1 MYYASIG
8 MLSLIVHVIINF
20 EALKKPQN
28 VLQNTSQMFTRQ
40 RYRMF
45 LFGVMLYYVT
55 DILWGILDGAG
66 LFVPAYI
73 FTIAYFMSMVLSV
86 LLWTKFVVSYLDS
99 KGIFSKILLYSGWI
113 IFIYEIIA
121 LIINFFIPVVFAYG
135 EDTVYI
141 PGQARY
147 ITLFIQMGLFLM
159 TSVYTLIV
167 SARLEE
173 AAKSHHRTI
182 GFSGIVMTIFI
193 ALQTLNPHMPFY
205 AAGCLFATCLLH
217 SFVYSDE
224 AAERTREIEQGRKIA
239 YKDPLTGVKN
249 KLAYLEAQKSIEER
263 IIDGKMNSFGVVVF
277 DVNGLKRVND
287 TQGHDVGDEYIQGA
301 CRIICQQFK
310 HSPVFRIGGDEFV
323 VILEGEDYENR
334 VQLVEIFDKRIED
347 NQTNGQIIIS
357 CGLDEYNSQNDSS
370 YNDVFKR
377 ADQKMYERKKRLKDY
392 GSKWDLL
399 DAN

>member
-20 EALKKPQN
+20 EALKRPQN
-28 VLQNTSQMFTRQ
+28 TLQNTSQIYTRK

-45 LFGVMLYYVT
+45 LFGVMLYYMA
-55 DILWGILDGAG
+55 DILWGVLDGAR
-66 LFVPAYI
+66 LFVPAYF
-73 FTIAYFMSMVLSV
+73 FTIVYFMSMVLSV
-86 LLWTKFVVSYLDS
+86 LLWTRFVVSYLDS

-121 LIINFFIPVVFAYG
+121 LIINFFVPVVFAYG

-147 ITLFIQMGLFLM
+147 ITLFIQMALFLM

-173 AAKSHHRTI
+173 SAKSHHRTI

-249 KLAYLEAQKSIEER
+249 KLAYLEAQKSIEAR

-287 TQGHDVGDEYIQGA
+287 TQGHDAGDEYIQGA

-399 DAN
+399 DVN